1 MTSPPLPVSRDLAIP
16 HSLATSSGS
25 FLVSSSSL
33 QSSSSPPKYA
43 TSVISPM
50 KQKYNDILSQQ
61 PWTELEASLQK
72 ALRESDE
79 CNTLRKGAM
88 IGMQATAVL
97 QNIYVSQSQPQLQS
111 AEEKGTK
118 KRGGIMGD
126 GMPKMMT
133 GDDFFNVVTAHKKA
147 AEEEKKEKAH
157 CALLW
162 NKKAMAMVRNNKKRE
177 CFHQAV
183 LAWQNAKKNGHSIHK
198 NKPKL
203 ADFGEIEKPFPK
215 YTQAELEALS
225 TDDEDSEEE
234 EEEEEISVD
243 DGESD

>member
-1 MTSPPLPVSRDLAIP
+1 M
-16 HSLATSSGS
+16 HSALTPQNILDSLTTSSGS
-25 FLVSSSSL
+25 FLVLSSSL
-33 QSSSSPPKYA
+33 QSSSSPLKYA

-61 PWTELEASLQK
+61 LWTELEASLQK

-79 CNTLRKGAM
+79 RNMLQKGAM
-88 IGMQATAVL
+88 IGMQVAAVL
-97 QNIYVSQSQPQLQS
+97 QNIYVSQSQLQLQS

-133 GDDFFNVVTAHKKA
+133 GDDFFNVVTAHEKA
-147 AEEEKKEKAH
+147 AEEAKKKKACH
-157 CALLW
+157 ALLW
-162 NKKAMAMVRNNKKRE
+162 NKKAMAMRNNKKHE

-183 LAWQNAKKNGHSIHK
+183 LAWQNAKKNGHSTHK

-215 YTQAELEALS
+215 YIQAELEALS
-225 TDDEDSEEE
+225 TDDEDSKEE